1 VRRRRTGSGRIDA
14 ELSIGRGLVRRTSV
28 SDEQEVEMQYLL
40 TIHGDE
46 KKYSTLTEDEVAD
59 IVSVYQALT
68 AEMQER
74 GAYIGSNR
82 LAPASDAS
90 SVRVRDDDVFFTDA
104 PTTETKEQL
113 GGYFLIDVE
122 SLDEAIEWA
131 SRMPTARTG
140 SVEVRPTMGLPAD
153 VEAHLAAT
161 AQSVAAE
168 SEMECVLLFYYDELA
183 RGEVPEEQRAATT
196 RGFVALHDEL
206 SARYLAGMPLRP
218 TETATTVRVREE
230 ETVVTDGPFAETKE
244 QLGGFFLIGVDSVD
258 EAKAWAA
265 KVPSARFGTVEVR
278 PVIPVQSGVT
288 VG

>member
-1 VRRRRTGSGRIDA
+1 
-14 ELSIGRGLVRRTSV
+14 
-28 SDEQEVEMQYLL
+28 MQYLL

-46 KKYSTLTEDEVAD
+46 KKYSTLTDDEIAD
-59 IVSVYQALT
+59 TVGVYQALT

-74 GAYIGSNR
+74 GAYVGSNR
-82 LAPASDAS
+82 LAPVSDAS
-90 SVRVRDDDVFFTDA
+90 SVRVRDAEVVITDG
-104 PTTETKEQL
+104 PFTETKEQL
-113 GGYFLIDVE
+113 GGYYLIDVE

-153 VEAHLAAT
+153 VEAHLAAA
-161 AQSVAAE
+161 AQSGAAE
-168 SEMECVLLFYYDELA
+168 SEMECLLLFYYDELA
-183 RGEVPEEQRAATT
+183 REEVPEEQRAATT

-206 SARYLAGMPLRP
+206 GARYLAGMPLRP

-230 ETVVTDGPFAETKE
+230 ETIVTDGPFAETKE
-244 QLGGFFLIGVDSVD
+244 QLGGFFLIGVESVD

-265 KVPSARFGTVEVR
+265 KVPSAQFGTVEVR
-278 PVIPVQSGVT
+278 PVVPVQSGVT